1 MFIWVYFTLAMM
13 NISESKNLFPFAF
26 KDPKS
31 LLFWFTYVASLCY
44 AVKSSALL
52 FGNYFNIFVFS
63 QALSYLAI
71 TISLFF
77 LSRVSVIF
85 TVINLCLSAYIFFQI
100 YLLHGILQFTREGI
114 IKQLFHL
121 WLVSYA
127 GYLYNKGMLK

>member
-1 MFIWVYFTLAMM
+1 MRPRTAAGFTLVELVMVMVIVGVLA
-13 NISESKNLFPFAF
+13 IFVLPKALDLTAWRLRAF
-26 KDPKS
+26 G
-31 LLFWFTYVASLCY
+31 
-44 AVKSSALL
+44 ALL